1 MASNIQLATALGA
14 ATGTGFLL
22 VPHGSYGDSFRYI
35 QSGASDKPAELTFKR
50 TAPKPTS
57 TFPGV
62 DRGAMKWVE
71 YFTVNNV
78 MYTAIAELSTSIPVP
93 VSAADRTAFAL
104 RFSLLGGHGT
114 LLSDLVK
121 TPAVIPV

>member
-1 MASNIQLATALGA
+1 MASNIQLATALGSP
-14 ATGTGFLL
+14 TGTGFLF

-35 QSGASDKPAELTFKR
+35 QSGASGRPAELTFKR

-62 DRGAMKWVE
+62 DRGAMKLVE
-71 YFTVNNV
+71 YFTVSDV
-78 MYTAIAELSTSIPVP
+78 VYTCIVEVNTSIPVP
-93 VSAADRTAFAL
+93 VSSSDRTAFAL
-104 RFSLLGGHGT
+104 RASLLGGHGT